1 MSLNR
6 GGCGQMREWRSTIA
20 MDLIRWVCL
29 LFDSLVMRQPVTANP
44 EAYMDKPLTPAIGT
58 PALDWSDGRW
68 SRGPTAVN
76 RRSDL

>member
-1 MSLNR
+1 
-6 GGCGQMREWRSTIA
+6 MREWGSTIA

-29 LFDSLVMRQPVTANP
+29 LFDSLIMRQPVTANP
-44 EAYMDKPLTPAIGT
+44 ETDMDKPLTLAIVT
-58 PALDWSDGRW
+58 LALNRFEGRW